1 MAYSYNQAN
10 VVNLK
15 HLKMAAART
24 QNEVTDLAALVV
36 GTIEDLVL
44 QASLSIPTNALSAN
58 TDATTLAEGYSYK
71 ADVSITG
78 LCEGANVTVVLTS
91 ASLAVAYAAGV
102 CPTVIVSDGSIRF
115 LSNSVPA
122 SALTGTV
129 NAVQLADDSN
139 EGE

>member
-1 MAYSYNQAN
+1 MAYSYNQSN

-24 QNEVTDLAALVV
+24 QNELTDLAALVV
-36 GTIEDLVL
+36 GTIEDMVL
-44 QASLSIPTNALSAN
+44 QASLNIPTSAWTSN
-58 TDATTLAEGYSYK
+58 TDATTLAQGYRYK

-78 LCEGANVTVVLTS
+78 LVETANVTVVLS
-91 ASLAVAYAAGV
+91 APSLAEAYNSGL
-102 CPTVIVSDGSIRF
+102 CPTVIVNDGSIRF
-115 LSNSVPA
+115 LCPCVPA

-129 NAVQLADDSN
+129 NAIQLADDSN